1 MLDSIIEQLKHFV
14 LIIAFTTPRLITIFT
29 ILPFFGKILQGFV
42 RNSIVFCLALFLYPT
57 VKSSFTTYTT
67 GSYVFTLT
75 IIFKEVLVGVIIG
88 FFVGIIFWAI
98 EGIGFVIDNQ
108 RGSSMATV
116 FDPLSGEQTSVFGSL
131 FIQFITVLFFTS
143 GGFLYLLKGIF
154 LSYKWWPVF
163 SVFPRIGAQW
173 STFFLKEVDML
184 MKMIVLFSAPILIV
198 IFFTDFGLGLINRF
212 APQLNVF
219 FLSMPIKSGIA
230 CFLLIL
236 YMGMLWRYLR
246 PELLNFDNV
255 LKFLKT
261 VLINE

>member
-1 MLDSIIEQLKHFV
+1 MLESIIAQLKHFII
-14 LIIAFTTPRLITIFT
+14 IIAFTTPRIITIFT

-42 RNSIVFCLALFLYPT
+42 RNSVVFCLALFLYPT
-57 VKSSFTTYTT
+57 IKSSFISYSN
-67 GSYVFTLT
+67 GSLFFILT
-75 IIFKEVLVGVIIG
+75 IILKEVFLGVVLG
-88 FFVGIIFWAI
+88 FFIGIIFWAV

-116 FDPLSGEQTSVFGSL
+116 FDPLFGEQTSVFGSL

-154 LSYKWWPVF
+154 LSYKWWPIF
-163 SVFPRIGAQW
+163 SMFPRIGTQW
-173 STFFLKEVDML
+173 GTFFLREVDIL
-184 MKMIVLFSAPILIV
+184 MKMIVLFAAPILIV

-236 YMGMLWRYLR
+236 YMGTLWKYLR
-246 PELLNFDNV
+246 PEVLNFDKT
-255 LKFLKT
+255 LEFLKV